1 MGENYIIL
9 TKQNSS
15 EELIKKLP
23 AFFTNVI
30 SIFKNKDNTDNTDF
44 EVIIYKEDP
53 TDDSVFNV
61 YIKYINKTTNPI
73 TIDGTS
79 TLMNNTNIREKG
91 IFKEE
96 GVNSDNIKNL
106 TDVTINFNSEGK
118 TLNTIGNLTFT
129 TTAVGEKNFDDSI
142 SFKPRINT
150 GGKKS
155 VKKQPIYVKINISH
169 KCKDGIERVL
179 YQKGENFYVKV
190 KSKVTGKFVFKKTK
204 V

>member
-1 MGENYIIL
+1 
-9 TKQNSS
+9 
-15 EELIKKLP
+15 
-23 AFFTNVI
+23 
-30 SIFKNKDNTDNTDF
+30 
-44 EVIIYKEDP
+44 
-53 TDDSVFNV
+53 
-61 YIKYINKTTNPI
+61 
-73 TIDGTS
+73 
-79 TLMNNTNIREKG
+79 MNNTNIREKG